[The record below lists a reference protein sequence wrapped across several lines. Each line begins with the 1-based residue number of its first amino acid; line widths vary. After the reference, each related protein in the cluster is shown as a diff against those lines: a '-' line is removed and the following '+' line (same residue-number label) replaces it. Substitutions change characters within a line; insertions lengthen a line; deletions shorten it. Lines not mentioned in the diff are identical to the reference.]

1 MTAFVGGSS
10 ALLKLLVP
18 DTTRAMA
25 VDATLAL
32 SSSDLTAS
40 AAYALAINLADDRSS
55 FCRELAAALFFAA
68 ANLDQRPSNDIHE
81 VKARARR
88 RSFERL
94 CVLAADGECSQL
106 RRRALSLLP
115 ALPLVPKELVNRA
128 IDKVAAFPKP
138 NRDSRKRAAAA
149 AALDN
154 DEMYDLDELCVV
166 GWRSDA
172 KRQADEAAKAAR
184 ERAGAGFP
192 DPPPDDRATLAE
204 ASAGCVQLGL
214 EDDSKH
220 VRLAAINAL
229 TDLIWPHGP
238 SQPAVTAGG
247 RAVGLL
253 IACCADQTAEVR
265 KAALGRLVQFGPKLR
280 LKAAHV
286 MPICENACERPHT
299 GCAMVALELL
309 SCVQLHDQ
317 ASVDAVHNGL
327 SRCVRAH
334 AGNEALLNSVR
345 QAAFALGGALSNR
358 RFVGQLGP
366 KKSQQLGLQRQAVAA
381 ANRADGVAPTAEQ
394 LIAVELIRGMT
405 AGMATTAAEGSPVAV
420 APADGG
426 RASAAETLDQEV
438 EEGEVAEPHSSSSSA
453 KANSTSVVQDD
464 MLSAAAAES
473 QAESQ
478 RVDEVEMDE
487 ESKAVVAVADNAHWR
502 GLLQEAAKDVAR
514 LVYNSEERELPWLV
528 VP

>member
-1 MTAFVGGSS
+1 MTAFMSGSS
-10 ALLKLLVP
+10 GISKTYSARY
-18 DTTRAMA
+18 DARAMA
-25 VDATLAL
+25 AAEATLAL

-55 FCRELAAALFFAA
+55 FCRELAAALFSRLQTST
-68 ANLDQRPSNDIHE
+68 NGLQTTSTRSRH
-81 VKARARR
+81 KAVTTQL
-88 RSFERL
+88 ERL

-128 IDKVAAFPKP
+128 IDKVAAASKAKQRQPQAP
-138 NRDSRKRAAAA
+138 RRAA

-265 KAALGRLVQFGPKLR
+265 KAALDGWSSLVQS
-280 LKAAHV
+280 
-286 MPICENACERPHT
+286 
-299 GCAMVALELL
+299 CASRRRM
-309 SCVQLHDQ
+309 SCQSARMR
-317 ASVDAVHNGL
+317 ASG
-327 SRCVRAH
+327 
-334 AGNEALLNSVR
+334 
-345 QAAFALGGALSNR
+345 
-358 RFVGQLGP
+358 
-366 KKSQQLGLQRQAVAA
+366 
-381 ANRADGVAPTAEQ
+381 
-394 LIAVELIRGMT
+394 LIRAVLWSRSSCSRVYSSMIKRVWT
-405 AGMATTAAEGSPVAV
+405 RCTMASP
-420 APADGG
+420 D
-426 RASAAETLDQEV
+426 ASAR
-438 EEGEVAEPHSSSSSA
+438 
-453 KANSTSVVQDD
+453 
-464 MLSAAAAES
+464 MLAMK
-473 QAESQ
+473 
-478 RVDEVEMDE
+478 RC
-487 ESKAVVAVADNAHWR
+487 
-502 GLLQEAAKDVAR
+502 
-514 LVYNSEERELPWLV
+514 
-528 VP
+528 